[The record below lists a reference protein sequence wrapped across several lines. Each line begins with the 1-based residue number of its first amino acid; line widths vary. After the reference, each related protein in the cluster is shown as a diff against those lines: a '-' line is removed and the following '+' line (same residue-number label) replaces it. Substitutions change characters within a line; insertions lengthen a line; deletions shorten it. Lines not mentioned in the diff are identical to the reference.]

1 MAAEQKLD
9 LDALVAVLKDAPDHV
24 KTQLRQA
31 LGASGT
37 ITRKSTPQNNADAKR
52 IAFTVGEALHPE
64 GWTPEPSEAMA
75 MALGYEAAKEKVSE
89 NWRVN
94 QNATG
99 AMTTLT
105 GRDVDQMQTGVDPV
119 STPAESNMT
128 LDPEA
133 LADLAVE

>member
-75 MALGYEAAKEKVSE
+75 MALGYEAAKAAVSE
-89 NWRVN
+89 RWLIN

-119 STPAESNMT
+119 STPEAPNMA

>member
-9 LDALVAVLKDAPDHV
+9 LEALVAVLKDAPDHV

-52 IAFTVGEALHPE
+52 IAFTVGEALHPA
-64 GWTPEPSEAMA
+64 GWTPEPSEAIA
-75 MALGYEAAKEKVSE
+75 MALGYEAAKEMVAE
-89 NWRVN
+89 RWLTN

-119 STPAESNMT
+119 STPEAPNMA

-133 LADLAVE
+133 LSDLAVE